1 MSEGISCIMS
11 ILMRRWLDCG
21 MTFKNHELKLSPPIV
36 CSDRMNSSISMK
48 IYISILIYINM
59 EIKKFKQFE
68 SGSYQPSEKLSFDE
82 MMDKR
87 YSQTTITL
95 SPDEIRD
102 ILNSLHSNMWR
113 LKMRGD
119 KRWSERKQL
128 LNSILMKLNS

>member
-1 MSEGISCIMS
+1 
-11 ILMRRWLDCG
+11 
-21 MTFKNHELKLSPPIV
+21 
-36 CSDRMNSSISMK
+36 
-48 IYISILIYINM
+48 M

-87 YSQTTITL
+87 YSQTTLTL